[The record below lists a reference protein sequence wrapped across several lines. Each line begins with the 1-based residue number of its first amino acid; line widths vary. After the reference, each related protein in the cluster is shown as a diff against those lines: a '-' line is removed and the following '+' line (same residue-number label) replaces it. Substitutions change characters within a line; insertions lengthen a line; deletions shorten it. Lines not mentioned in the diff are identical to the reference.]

1 MRVQPKQRKALAAP
15 GIVLR
20 FCRFYIVR
28 GSGCLR
34 LAVSSAVKLTG
45 RLDSHCESMLYPRC
59 LRCLG
64 ILHLAMLHRHRAACV
79 SSPMPVW
86 STWGLFPRQDPAAE
100 ALCPRLLP
108 GYLAVP
114 GLRNPHPRQY
124 IQQQLSSQPYLS
136 WSALFCCI
144 VSLRSSSLT
153 METDVQ
159 SSH

>member
-20 FCRFYIVR
+20 FCRFCIVQ

-100 ALCPRLLP
+100 ALCPRLAAWLP
-108 GYLAVP
+108 GRPRAQKPPSTAV
-114 GLRNPHPRQY
+114 Y
-124 IQQQLSSQPYLS
+124 TAATQLSAISVLECTILLHCKF
-136 WSALFCCI
+136 AFKF
-144 VSLRSSSLT
+144 
-153 METDVQ
+153 
-159 SSH
+159 SHNGN